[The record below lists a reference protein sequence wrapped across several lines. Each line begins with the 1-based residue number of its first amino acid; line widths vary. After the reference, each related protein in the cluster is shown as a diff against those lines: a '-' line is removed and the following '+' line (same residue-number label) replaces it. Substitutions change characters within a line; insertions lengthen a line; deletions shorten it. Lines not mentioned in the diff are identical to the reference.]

1 MQYFFKKSKLLFLLL
16 FIYNLH
22 IAQNINGTIKNTDGI
37 GIENASV
44 SIWNSEKKESLF
56 GYTYSDQKGVFS
68 FKTNQ
73 DFVKV
78 FIEISC
84 INYETKSQLVA
95 LSNNNV
101 DFVLQRKEFI
111 LDEVKIINENA
122 VKVKNDSV
130 FYDPKKFLNGSERK
144 VEDLLKKL
152 PGIKV
157 DEITGQIKYKGKNVE
172 TVKLEGDD
180 LFGSNYTIGT
190 KNISVDM
197 VEQVQAIEN
206 YSPNELLK
214 GIEDSDRVV
223 LNLKLKKNKTD
234 FSGSSSINNGYG
246 KKLMLADDATVLGI
260 SKKIKSFGVISYYN
274 FGINPFNNQ
283 PNYDETLNTR
293 FGNEE
298 STTKTNIIEGN
309 IDNRL
314 PSKRTTYNNNFNI
327 NYNIITKISSKISL
341 KNNLFFFKDD
351 VERQEKIVTNYF
363 TNNNAIIENS
373 SENNI
378 YKSPKYYR
386 FDTKVIYN
394 ISNNSLLQSEISF
407 KNQITNSN
415 ETTIQNNLNQFN
427 SNLKTIDFF
436 VKAKLEYTI
445 RLNNKN
451 ALQFSSNFSRNKIPQ
466 ELQIVSNNIIFEGI
480 NTNNCLQNSSFN
492 KQILSTKLSYL
503 NNNGKIKK
511 SVTIGNTNTYL
522 PFQSSLIADG
532 NNINSFYENSTYR
545 KSTFFSEYSTMFNY
559 KKIKIQPFFNVAYIN
574 QQLKNDAFNKLAL
587 NQSIL
592 ITYRINKRLSLF
604 GLEESEE
611 KTPTEE
617 YLFTNSIVINNQTLK
632 NNISNLNL
640 IKSENLTFGIKYE
653 NLTKQFLTKLSFQ
666 YLGSYNNYIA
676 NININQNFVSYTYFQ
691 NPNNLKSR
699 QIIFD
704 GEKQIKALRLSF
716 KHSSTFSFNNYYNSI
731 DNFQIRN
738 NSSFNYNGNL
748 FILSYFN
755 IPINFENLVNY
766 SINKYKTNEVKSE
779 RRLISNNFKLI
790 IKPFKQWNLAISQD
804 YYIIDLKS
812 KQNFSFIDFN
822 LQYKSQKVKGL
833 FFSIYG
839 RNLKNTSV
847 YSQTNNSD
855 YAFTYYQS
863 QLLPRYFMLSMELE
877 F

>member
-1 MQYFFKKSKLLFLLL
+1 MLFRS
-16 FIYNLH
+16 
-22 IAQNINGTIKNTDGI
+22 AQNINGTIKNTDGI